1 MSKHTGATNV
11 APNGNGGEKT
21 HAEFFPIPGEET
33 IAVTL
38 TTGRKV
44 EMVVAELEM
53 LYEAGDI
60 PDELTAIAARQLF
73 PPAKQDDEGREKRY
87 FEQFRL
93 AKHVVTKV
101 LRKPIIVATPMKA
114 GEIAINHLYRDEIWQ
129 IYRLAN
135 DPAEAL
141 GNFRRQQEGDVAAPQ
156 EGEGVRPTAEPVA
169 AD

>member
-1 MSKHTGATNV
+1 MSKQNGKLNV
-11 APNGNGGEKT
+11 QPED
-21 HAEFFPIPGEET
+21 HFPIPGEEA
-33 IAVTL
+33 ISVTL
-38 TTGRKV
+38 DTGRKI

-60 PDELTAIAARQLF
+60 PDELTAIAMRQLF
-73 PPAKQDDEGREKRY
+73 PPAKQDDQGREKRY

-114 GEIAINHLYRDEIWQ
+114 GEISINHLFRDEIWQ

-135 DPAEAL
+135 NPAEAL
-141 GNFRRQQEGDVAAPQ
+141 ENFRRQQEGDVAAAQ
-156 EGEGVRPTAEPVA
+156 ESEGVRPTAEPVT

>member
-1 MSKHTGATNV
+1 MSKHSN
-11 APNGNGGEKT
+11 NNNNNDSNQE
-21 HAEFFPIPGEET
+21 HLPIPGEEPIT
-33 IAVTL
+33 VTL
-38 TTGRKV
+38 DTGRVV
-44 EMVVAELEM
+44 EMVIAELEM

-73 PPAKQDDEGREKRY
+73 PPANEKQEQREKRY
-87 FEQFRL
+87 FEQFKL

-101 LRKPIIVATPMKA
+101 LRKPIVVATPMKP

-141 GNFRRQQEGDVAAPQ
+141 KNFRRQQAGDVVAAQ
-156 EGEGVRPTAEPVA
+156 ESEGVRPTAEPVA
-169 AD
+169 AGTE